1 MSEFENDGLTIT
13 QRAEKKGEQ
22 KGYDKAKLEDTMTLA
37 EYMGKPFEEALWIL
51 RGSGDRNPDN
61 EDEYP
66 VAAAD
71 E

>member
-13 QRAEKKGEQ
+13 QRVEKKGEQ
-22 KGYDKAKLEDTMTLA
+22 KGYDKAKLEDARTMA
-37 EYMGKPFEEALWIL
+37 KCMGKSVEEALRLL

-61 EDEYP
+61 EDEYS